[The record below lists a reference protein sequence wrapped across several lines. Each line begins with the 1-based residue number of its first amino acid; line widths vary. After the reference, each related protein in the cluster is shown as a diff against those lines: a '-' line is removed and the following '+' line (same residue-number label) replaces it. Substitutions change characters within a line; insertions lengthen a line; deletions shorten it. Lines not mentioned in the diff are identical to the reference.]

1 MENQRNAYEKR
12 LYVQIQEWSVDIAL
26 LSVKASMARRI
37 VIGIALMALP
47 YFRYDG
53 PARPSNGISRAFFY
67 SESPPHDLK

>member
-37 VIGIALMALP
+37 VNGIALMALP
-47 YFRYDG
+47 YFIR
-53 PARPSNGISRAFFY
+53 RPRETLKWHFAGIFLFRKP
-67 SESPPHDLK
+67 SP